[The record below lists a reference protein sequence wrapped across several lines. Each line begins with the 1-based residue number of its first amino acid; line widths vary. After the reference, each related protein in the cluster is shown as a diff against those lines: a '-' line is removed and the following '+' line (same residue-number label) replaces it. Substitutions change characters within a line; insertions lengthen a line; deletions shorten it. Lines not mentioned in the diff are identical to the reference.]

1 MKKEIFYRSKDE
13 LIVLLL
19 DRGIYKVKSKQLYEC
34 SQTELFYYYLS
45 ITRESLQQVKTKVSS

>member
-1 MKKEIFYRSKDE
+1 MKKEFSYRSKDE

-19 DRGIYKVKSKQLYEC
+19 DRGIYKVKHKQLYEC

-45 ITRESLQQVKTKVSS
+45 ITRESLQEVKSKVSS